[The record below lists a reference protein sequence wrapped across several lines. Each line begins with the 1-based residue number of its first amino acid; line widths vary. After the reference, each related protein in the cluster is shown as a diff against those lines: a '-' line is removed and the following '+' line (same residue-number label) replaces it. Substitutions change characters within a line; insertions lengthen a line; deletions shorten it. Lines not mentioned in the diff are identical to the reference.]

1 MLVCLAVWLS
11 FSARSVTD
19 KVVAIVPAVAAFV
32 AAGFEHSIANLYFVP
47 VALFQRLFARDAFW
61 STTDSSAD
69 AYRSITWSRFLMR
82 NLLPVTAGNILGGAL
97 LVGLTYWFVY
107 LRTPRSAQ
115 GT

>member
-1 MLVCLAVWLS
+1 
-11 FSARSVTD
+11 
-19 KVVAIVPAVAAFV
+19 
-32 AAGFEHSIANLYFVP
+32 
-47 VALFQRLFARDAFW
+47 
-61 STTDSSAD
+61 
-69 AYRSITWSRFLMR
+69 MR